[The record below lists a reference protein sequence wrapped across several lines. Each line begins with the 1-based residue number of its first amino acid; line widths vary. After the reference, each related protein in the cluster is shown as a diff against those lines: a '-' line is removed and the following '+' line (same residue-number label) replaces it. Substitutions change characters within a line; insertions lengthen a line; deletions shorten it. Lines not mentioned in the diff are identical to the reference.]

1 MNGRFADRHGSLGV
15 PDGFGELAELRE
27 HVGELGLRKR
37 RLDAGSPEALVAQ
50 IALEGNVS
58 LEEGGRM
65 AKLAPGRVCPAQ
77 KGRGRHLDRTI
88 AKGPRDAQGLMP
100 EADGARVVRIGT
112 INATSAKRPARSG
125 LPPKPAL
132 AAEAARLEGRGRA
145 ATSRAP
151 ADPASS
157 CAGAG
162 RTVKEQAEGAGPGP
176 GERDP
181 ARVWPSGE
189 ATRSRP
195 GRGQA
200 PPGRARARPGR
211 GGSARRPGPARW
223 R

>member
-1 MNGRFADRHGSLGV
+1 MNVLAAGRASSKILPNTSIFHYRRVSFV
-15 PDGFGELAELRE
+15 MLAMRWATFDSVRE
-27 HVGELGLRKR
+27 
-37 RLDAGSPEALVAQ
+37 
-50 IALEGNVS
+50 IALMVAH
-58 LEEGGRM
+58 R
-65 AKLAPGRVCPAQ
+65 
-77 KGRGRHLDRTI
+77 
-88 AKGPRDAQGLMP
+88 
-100 EADGARVVRIGT
+100 T

-132 AAEAARLEGRGRA
+132 AAVAARFEGRGRA

-200 PPGRARARPGR
+200 PPRLLIFTL
-211 GGSARRPGPARW
+211 SV
-223 R
+223 